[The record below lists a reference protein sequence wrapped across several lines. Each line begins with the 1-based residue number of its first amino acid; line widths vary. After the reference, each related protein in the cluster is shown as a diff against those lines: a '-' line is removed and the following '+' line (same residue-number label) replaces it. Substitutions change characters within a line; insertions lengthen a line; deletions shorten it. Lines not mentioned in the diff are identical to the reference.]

1 MVDIK
6 SSLWIKRSAK
16 CNCKIVDRN
25 ISLVVSIRL
34 KQVMKED
41 NEHYSAT
48 KESLKTTIKELRE
61 TVSHIY
67 YIPVFVYL
75 KLIVSNEEKMQ
86 K

>member
-1 MVDIK
+1 
-6 SSLWIKRSAK
+6 
-16 CNCKIVDRN
+16 
-25 ISLVVSIRL
+25 
-34 KQVMKED
+34 MKED

-48 KESLKTTIKELRE
+48 KESLKKTIKELRE

>member
-1 MVDIK
+1 
-6 SSLWIKRSAK
+6 
-16 CNCKIVDRN
+16 
-25 ISLVVSIRL
+25 
-34 KQVMKED
+34 MKED

-48 KESLKTTIKELRE
+48 KESLKKTIKELRE

-86 K
+86 KWTKFHYVRWKKNHF